1 MNKTII
7 GYALAASLG
16 ISLITSGA
24 NSIVS
29 MFNSLQGFIEKQA
42 MEITSGEFILELP
55 RLEFNAEEVIR
66 EYESVQ

>member
-7 GYALAASLG
+7 GYALVASLG

-42 MEITSGEFILELP
+42 MEITGGEFVLELP
-55 RLEFNAEEVIR
+55 RLEFNAEEVIA

>member
-42 MEITSGEFILELP
+42 IEITGGEFVLELP
-55 RLEFNAEEVIR
+55 ELEFNAEEVIA

>member
-7 GYALAASLG
+7 GYAVTVALG
-16 ISLITSGA
+16 LSLITTGA
-24 NSIVS
+24 DSLVR

-42 MEITSGEFILELP
+42 MEITGGEFVLELP
-55 RLEFNAEEVIR
+55 RLEFNAEEVIA

>member
-29 MFNSLQGFIEKQA
+29 MFNSLQDFIEKQA
-42 MEITSGEFILELP
+42 MEITGGEFVLELP
-55 RLEFNAEEVIR
+55 RLEFDAEEVIA

>member
-7 GYALAASLG
+7 GYALVASLG

-24 NSIVS
+24 NGIVS

-42 MEITSGEFILELP
+42 MEITGGEFVLELP
-55 RLEFNAEEVIR
+55 RLEFNAEEVIA

>member
-42 MEITSGEFILELP
+42 MEITSGEFVLELP
-55 RLEFNAEEVIR
+55 RLEFNAEEVIA